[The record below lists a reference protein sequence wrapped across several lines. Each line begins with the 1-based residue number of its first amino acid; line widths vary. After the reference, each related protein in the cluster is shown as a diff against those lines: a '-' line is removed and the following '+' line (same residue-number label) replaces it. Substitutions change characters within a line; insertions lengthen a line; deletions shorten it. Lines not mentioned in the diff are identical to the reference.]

1 MRLTSFRL
9 KLVSWLGSKLMKYQ
23 DVKDL
28 SPTELKKKKKA
39 LTQDLFEAKMKN
51 TLGQLSNPLEIR
63 GMRRDLARVNTALVQ
78 KVVR

>member
-1 MRLTSFRL
+1 
-9 KLVSWLGSKLMKYQ
+9 MKYQ